1 MSTQYLLDKKRG
13 KGGKERD
20 GEEESGGGVEDRGGG
35 TGRPVSISTSTDR
48 ETLVLFRTNN

>member
-20 GEEESGGGVEDRGGG
+20 GEEQNGGGGEWRTEWGGQK
-35 TGRPVSISTSTDR
+35 SQ
-48 ETLVLFRTNN
+48 LVFLLLQIEKHLYYLG